1 MQIKDIRHEDTH
13 SSGRVPPL
21 YSHKITSCLGLWCRQ
36 IDKKEPGTGK
46 VLGRKFHTAN
56 AFLMRHSIMRELRW
70 LYCGFN
76 IQILASS
83 LSFSL
88 FSWRLLL
95 LLVSAPCYGSLE
107 DIPRDVQLFAKR
119 FVAQM
124 IKHTRLDFVYLS
136 NLHSYYIES
145 AWVVLAGGRH
155 QKCPLL
161 VLMMMMMIRM
171 YLRSCV
177 C

>member
-76 IQILASS
+76 IQILAST
-83 LSFSL
+83 LVL
-88 FSWRLLL
+88 AIIW

-161 VLMMMMMIRM
+161 VLVMMMIRM